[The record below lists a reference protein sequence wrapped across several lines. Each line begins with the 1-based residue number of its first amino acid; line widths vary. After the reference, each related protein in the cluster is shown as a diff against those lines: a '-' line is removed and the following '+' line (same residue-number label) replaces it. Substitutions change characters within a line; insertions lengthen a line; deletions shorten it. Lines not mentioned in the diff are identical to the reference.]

1 MGAEEGGAAPPAR
14 VVVRRELGTISPINV
29 YLKPPSSV
37 AKHAEQAIRLTCM
50 EEPGSLSTYV
60 MKVSNPPPL
69 PHHSRSSDAGNGE
82 TGACEKANAEVIS
95 QGLPHLFD
103 RVCVTLDMRFSCV
116 VQFNKKDD
124 SFAGVLSEMQKRIEE
139 ASAGGKA

>member
-1 MGAEEGGAAPPAR
+1 MTEVDPRAPSLTLSLSLSPLSLVAEEGGAAPAAR

-60 MKVSNPPPL
+60 MKVRRLASP
-69 PHHSRSSDAGNGE
+69 PHH
-82 TGACEKANAEVIS
+82 TS
-95 QGLPHLFD
+95 QSTPHH
-103 RVCVTLDMRFSCV
+103 TN
-116 VQFNKKDD
+116 Q
-124 SFAGVLSEMQKRIEE
+124 IT
-139 ASAGGKA
+139 